1 MVGGLRSLILC
12 LIGMMVFLTPKAHAG
27 AWTLPKGEGQIISTI
42 THSIARR
49 AFDEGRK
56 SGAVVDFIKTDQ
68 GLYIEYGILDRATV
82 VVSGA
87 LQDISFISREGPQQF
102 SGLGTSRIGLRYGL
116 QKRGAWV
123 LAMQPSLVIPAG
135 GETVPDADLGQGGLG
150 GELRVLAGRNL
161 TIAKRPGFLDVQ
173 AAFDYRS
180 GDAPEQAST
189 DVTLGVDVTPKIQVL
204 GQAFAQ
210 YTTQG
215 SFGVDQVLEN
225 DSLKLQASIVYKYG
239 KRSALQLGAFST
251 VIGRNT
257 VQQKGVSIGLW
268 QRF

>member
-1 MVGGLRSLILC
+1 MMIL
-12 LIGMMVFLTPKAHAG
+12 LTPDVHAG
-27 AWTLPKGEGQIISTI
+27 AWSLPKGDGQIISTI
-42 THSIARR
+42 TYANARR
-49 AFDEGRK
+49 AFDTDRK
-56 SGAVVDFIKTDQ
+56 TGAVVDFLKTDQ
-68 GLYIEYGILDRATV
+68 GVYLEYGLTGRATV

-87 LQDISFISREGPQQF
+87 LQDISYISREGPQQY

-116 QKRGAWV
+116 KQTGRWV
-123 LAMQPSLVIPAG
+123 LAVQPSLVIPAG
-135 GETVPDADLGQGGLG
+135 GETVPDADLGRGGLG
-150 GELRVLAGRNL
+150 GELRMLAGRNI

-180 GDAPEQAST
+180 GDGPEQASM
-189 DVTLGVDVTPKIQVL
+189 DVTLGVDIAPKIQII

-225 DSLKLQASIVYKYG
+225 DSLKLQGSIVYKYG
-239 KRSALQLGAFST
+239 KRSALQFGAFST

-268 QRF
+268 ERF